1 MLERDGDLIWS
12 PYQMRNILA
21 YVQKCETLRENARQK
36 ASAQQMLSKCSP
48 NAQQM
53 LSKSSI
59 STTTTTTT
67 ERERERE
74 REREKEKGDHK
85 GECTKP
91 QTYAEMLAKKLK
103 KGITAVFEIPPEL
116 EAALFTWAA
125 YRKESSKPITERSIK
140 QLIKTYQGRAA
151 DLQRDVEHS
160 ITQGYQG
167 LFAPNGHSRGKADER
182 KAKEDARDAE
192 WFKGF
197 GRNVEDFK
205 DGKSNI

>member
-1 MLERDGDLIWS
+1 
-12 PYQMRNILA
+12 MRNILA

-67 ERERERE
+67 TTERE
-74 REREKEKGDHK
+74 REREKEREKEKGDPK
-85 GECTKP
+85 GECAEP

-116 EAALFTWAA
+116 ETALFTWAA

-182 KAKEDARDAE
+182 KAKEDARDADF
-192 WFKGF
+192 FKAF
-197 GRNVEDFK
+197 GKDIKEFV
-205 DGKSNI
+205 DGKNQV